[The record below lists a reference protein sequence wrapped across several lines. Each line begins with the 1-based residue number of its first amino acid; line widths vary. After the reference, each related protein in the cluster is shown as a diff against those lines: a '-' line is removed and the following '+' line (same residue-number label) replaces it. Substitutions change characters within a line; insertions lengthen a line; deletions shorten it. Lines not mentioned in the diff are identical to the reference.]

1 VLRINT
7 YVQTRKNLVEMKE
20 QYVENDFFE
29 IWREDGIIFTVFKKN
44 VVLNLEISK
53 QVVAERMKVSN
64 GKPTPIFID
73 LINVVTTDTKARKYM
88 ASKEAVEFIKAGAFL
103 LDNEI
108 MKLAGNIFI
117 KIDKP
122 LITTKLFT
130 DRDKAIAWLQ
140 DFK

>member
-1 VLRINT
+1 MLRINT
-7 YVQTRKNLVEMKE
+7 YVQTRKNPVEMKE

>member
-7 YVQTRKNLVEMKE
+7 YVQTRKNPVEMKE

>member
-1 VLRINT
+1 MLRINT

>member
-1 VLRINT
+1 
-7 YVQTRKNLVEMKE
+7 MKE